1 MQPNARSGKR
11 EESGRLPLKMT
22 RPDTLYGVS
31 DVLHMGP
38 KNLYMRAIAQ
48 PGSPNRN
55 RGIGHRIRPARPVGP
70 AIETSSP
77 GGGMRLLDRRRQTI
91 RTRPY
96 SYRTEQAYVDWTRRF
111 IHFHGKQHPQ
121 ELGAKE
127 VGDFLS
133 HLAVD
138 RHVASSTQT
147 QARSAL
153 LFLYGQVLDVQLPWL
168 DDVAFAQTP
177 RKLPVVLTPT
187 EVRELLQQMS
197 GVQGLVAT
205 LLYGTGMRLMEG
217 LRLRV
222 KDVEFE
228 RREIVV
234 RDGKGGKDRVTVL
247 PENLVIPLQQQL
259 GRRQAQ
265 HQADSAEG
273 FGSVWLP
280 DALTVKYPAAATAWG
295 WRWVFA
301 ATSRSTDPR
310 SGEIFRHHLHEQSV
324 QRAVYAAAR
333 QSKIDKPCSPHVLR
347 HSFATHLLQAGYE
360 IRTVQELLGHADVR
374 TTMIYTHVLNKGGR
388 GVRSPLDGL

>member
-1 MQPNARSGKR
+1 
-11 EESGRLPLKMT
+11 
-22 RPDTLYGVS
+22 
-31 DVLHMGP
+31 
-38 KNLYMRAIAQ
+38 MRVIAQ
-48 PGSPNRN
+48 LGSTAPD
-55 RGIGHRIRPARPVGP
+55 RGIGHPIRPARP
-70 AIETSSP
+70 AIEMSSP
-77 GGGMRLLDRRRQTI
+77 GGDMRLLDRLRQAI
-91 RTRPY
+91 RTRHY

-111 IHFHGKQHPQ
+111 IHFHGKRHPQ

-168 DDVAFAQTP
+168 DDVAIAQTP

-187 EVRELLQQMS
+187 EVRGLLQQMS

-205 LLYGTGMRLMEG
+205 LLYGTGVRLMEG
-217 LRLRV
+217 LRLRI
-222 KDVEFE
+222 KDIEFE

-247 PENLVIPLQQQL
+247 PEDLVIPLQKQL

-265 HQADSAEG
+265 HLADSADG

-280 DALTVKYPAAATAWG
+280 DALAVKYPAAATAWG
-295 WRWVFA
+295 WQWVFA
-301 ATSRSTDPR
+301 AASRSTDPR
-310 SGEIFRHHLHEQSV
+310 SGEIFKHHLHEQSV

-333 QSKIDKPCSPHVLR
+333 KSRIDKPCSPHVLR
-347 HSFATHLLQAGYE
+347 HSFATHLLQAGYD

>member
-1 MQPNARSGKR
+1 
-11 EESGRLPLKMT
+11 
-22 RPDTLYGVS
+22 
-31 DVLHMGP
+31 
-38 KNLYMRAIAQ
+38 MRAIAQ
-48 PGSPNRN
+48 PASTVPD
-55 RGIGHRIRPARPVGP
+55 RGIGHRVRPVRP
-70 AIETSSP
+70 AIELP
-77 GGGMRLLDRRRQTI
+77 GGGIRLLDRMRQAI
-91 RTRPY
+91 RTRHY
-96 SYRTEQAYVDWTRRF
+96 SYRTEQAYVQWARRF
-111 IHFHGKQHPQ
+111 IHFHGRRHPQ

-138 RHVASSTQT
+138 RHVSGSTQT

-153 LFLYGQVLDVQLPWL
+153 LFLYGQVLEVRLPWL
-168 DDVAFAQTP
+168 DDVAIAQTP

-197 GVQGLVAT
+197 GIQGLVAT

-222 KDVEFE
+222 KDIEFE
-228 RREIVV
+228 RREVVV

-247 PENLVIPLQQQL
+247 PENLVLPMQEQL
-259 GRRQAQ
+259 ARRRAQ

-273 FGSVWLP
+273 FGGVWLP
-280 DALTVKYPAAATAWG
+280 DALAVKSPAAATAWG
-295 WRWVFA
+295 WQWVFA
-301 ATSRSTDPR
+301 SASRSTDPR
-310 SGEIFRHHLHEQSV
+310 SGEALRHHLHEQSV
-324 QRAVYAAAR
+324 QRAVYAAAKR
-333 QSKIDKPCSPHVLR
+333 ARLVKPCSPHVLR
-347 HSFATHLLQAGYE
+347 HSFATHLLQAGYD